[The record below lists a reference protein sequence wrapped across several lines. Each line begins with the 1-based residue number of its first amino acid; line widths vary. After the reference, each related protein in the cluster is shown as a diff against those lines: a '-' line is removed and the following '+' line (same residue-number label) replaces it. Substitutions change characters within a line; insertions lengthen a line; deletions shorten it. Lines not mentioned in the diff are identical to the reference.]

1 MTSRKN
7 SKGRPVVHLV
17 VVDPQ
22 KDFCDPQGAL
32 FAPGADDDTIR
43 LARMVERLGPQITD
57 VHVTLD
63 SHRKVDISHP
73 MWWRDAAG
81 KPPDPFTQITAD
93 DVEQGRVLTARPQMR
108 DRSLAYLRD
117 LDGAGR
123 YPHTIWPYHCLIGD
137 EGHSVVPVLSDALHE
152 WEERFAMVD
161 FITKGSN
168 PWTEHFSG
176 VRAEVPD
183 PADPSTQVDPGFIR
197 TLEEA
202 DVILMAGEALS
213 HCLANTVRDI
223 ADELSAPEYVQ
234 KIHLLTDATSS
245 VPGFEALGDAFVR
258 EMTGRGMRLTTTTE
272 FLAA

>member
-1 MTSRKN
+1 MNTGSSRK
-7 SKGRPVVHLV
+7 SVHLV
-17 VVDPQ
+17 VIDPQ

-32 FAPGADDDTIR
+32 FAPGADGDMQR
-43 LARMVERLGPQITD
+43 LAAMVKRLGRRLTD

-81 KPPDPFTQITAD
+81 KTPDPFTSVTLD
-93 DVEQGRVLTARPQMR
+93 DVEAGRLVAARPAMR
-108 DRSLAYLRD
+108 ARSRAYLED
-117 LDGAGR
+117 LERSGR

-137 EGHSVVPVLSDALHE
+137 EGHSVSPVLADALHE
-152 WEERFAMVD
+152 WEERFKMVD

-168 PWTEHFSG
+168 PWTEHFSA

-183 PADPSTQVDPGFIR
+183 PTDSSTQVDAGFIE
-197 TLEEA
+197 TLEKA

-223 ADELSAPEYVQ
+223 ADELSAPEYVS
-234 KIHLLTDATSS
+234 KIHLLTDATSN
-245 VPGFEALGDAFVR
+245 VPGFEALGEAFVR
-258 EMTGRGMRLTTTTE
+258 EMTARGMQLCTTTDA
-272 FLAA
+272 LAA